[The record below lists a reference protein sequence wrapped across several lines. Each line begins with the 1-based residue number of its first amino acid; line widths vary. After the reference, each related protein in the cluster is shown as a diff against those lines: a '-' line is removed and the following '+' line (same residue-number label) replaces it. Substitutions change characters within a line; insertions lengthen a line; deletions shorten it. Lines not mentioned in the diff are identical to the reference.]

1 MSIHLTKNTPEII
14 FKDTCGIL
22 VSEIEW
28 IGMLA
33 GVMER
38 ELNLAPGSIST
49 LSQLGSAYS
58 HLQTTAQICAYA
70 MARLERVADKAILL
84 AFDAQ
89 KHRTDL
95 AGLAMRGLLRKH
107 LAGSVV
113 TSVEHEQVARL
124 QRMYKTGHQ
133 GGQAHSH

>member
-1 MSIHLTKNTPEII
+1 MSTHLTKNTPEIF
-14 FKDTCGIL
+14 FKDTCGIR

-33 GVMER
+33 GLIER
-38 ELNLAPGSIST
+38 ELDLAPGSIST

-58 HLQTTAQICAYA
+58 HLQTTAQICASA
-70 MARLERVADKAILL
+70 MERLERVADKAILL

-113 TSVEHEQVARL
+113 TSAEHEQGARL
-124 QRMYKTGHQ
+124 QRM
-133 GGQAHSH
+133 